1 MCVCVGGGIWEVVVR
16 GDKLER
22 RVVGREEILSREEGI
37 LLNGGWIVFSS
48 EAKGKKVKL
57 GAYVDAF

>member
-1 MCVCVGGGIWEVVVR
+1 MRDQINLCVWGGGE

-22 RVVGREEILSREEGI
+22 RVLGGEEILSREEGI